1 MAPLIILVHDNALV
15 LRELGAALTDRG
27 YSVAAVRS
35 FVDAKALLASSTPDL
50 LIADVRLGEY
60 NGLQLAIFSR
70 QDHPDLPVIVTN
82 ATPDKIVEADAVRY
96 GATFIADPEH
106 NPAFLF
112 TAQGLIVARHA
123 TQRKSR
129 HWNRRAVS
137 GVVEVN
143 AGNDRA
149 QILDV
154 SYGGMRLA
162 FDSAREI
169 PETFEITLPSADV
182 TVTVNRVWTDDPTT
196 VGPWRCGAELVK
208 TTERRWWRFVDTLR

>member
-1 MAPLIILVHDNALV
+1 MAPLIILVNDDARALH
-15 LRELGAALTDRG
+15 ELGTALSDRG

-35 FVDAKALLASSTPDL
+35 FTDAKSLLASSAPDL

-70 QDHPDLPVIVTN
+70 EDHPDLRVIVTN
-82 ATPDKIVEADAVRY
+82 ATPDKIAEADAVRY
-96 GATFIADPEH
+96 GATFMADPEH
-106 NPAFLF
+106 NPAFF
-112 TAQGLIVARHA
+112 AAVQGMIAAHHA
-123 TQRKSR
+123 TAR

-143 AGNDRA
+143 AANDRA
-149 QILDV
+149 QIVDV

-162 FDSAREI
+162 FEGAREI
-169 PETFEITLPSADV
+169 PDTFEITLPSADV
-182 TVTVNRVWTDDPTT
+182 TVTVNRVWTD
-196 VGPWRCGAELVK
+196 GPSPAGQWQCGAELVK